1 MQSFVISLQTI
12 PLLLFVALLG
22 MATTYA
28 AITLFDKHLNPEL
41 CQRDGKRQP
50 RCWDGGGCHHFL
62 GFYLVAQAGA

>member
-22 MATTYA
+22 MAAAYA
-28 AITLFDKHLNPEL
+28 AITLFDKHLNPEF
-41 CQRDGKRQP
+41 CQSAGKRQP